1 MTRWREA
8 VAVLGV
14 LLAFGW
20 VGATLPTLAQGDDFP
35 VPPGRLVAGD
45 EDGLYV
51 INADGSEKTYLV
63 EENDPSCWLRDG
75 VWNPDGTQIMYTTIC
90 GGAFPGDWR
99 PEAGQSDLRER
110 TASVSV
116 YDLRS
121 GESHELV
128 PSDGVHQDY
137 AGDWHPDGDK
147 VVIYSDR
154 DPSETFN
161 FYLYDINTGELTQL
175 TTFDTNASRASFD
188 PSGRYLLYNRSI
200 VEPQDIH
207 FEVRAYDISNG
218 QDISV
223 ARGFTPNWSPDGQ
236 WIAYATEG
244 DETDIYIMPADCIY
258 NGGGCNP
265 EHDAHNITLSPG
277 IAEREPIFSPDQTQ
291 LVYIRDTDEA
301 PGTLT
306 WDLFRHD
313 IRTGKRANLSDSKGV
328 SERHSTWEPL
338 PDVERANVAEMLPV
352 VVRVST
358 GANAANLRS
367 EPSTNAELAGV
378 LPNGTLLIVQDAN
391 AARDWYHITLPE
403 DGAEG
408 WIYGS
413 LIAPVTGELQSVPQ
427 AP

>member
-1 MTRWREA
+1 MIRWREV
-8 VAVLGV
+8 VAVLAAS
-14 LLAFGW
+14 LALGL
-20 VGATLPTLAQGDDFP
+20 VGAALPTWAQGEDFP
-35 VPPGRLVAGD
+35 VPKGRLVVGD
-45 EDGLYV
+45 ENGLYV
-51 INADGSEKTYLV
+51 MNADGSEKTYLV
-63 EENDPSCWLRDG
+63 EENDPNCWLRDG
-75 VWNPDGTQIMYTTIC
+75 VWSPDGTQIMYTTIC
-90 GGAFPGDWR
+90 GGASPADWR
-99 PEAGQSDLRER
+99 PEPGQNGARER

-121 GESHELV
+121 GETRELV

-161 FYLYDINTGELTQL
+161 FYLYDLTTGELTQL
-175 TTFDTNASRASFD
+175 TTFDTNASRVSFD

-200 VEPQDIH
+200 VEPGDIH
-207 FEVRAYDISNG
+207 FEVRAYDLTNG

-244 DETDIYIMPADCIY
+244 DETDIYVMPADCIY
-258 NGGGCNP
+258 NGGGC
-265 EHDAHNITLSPG
+265 DAERDARNITLSPR
-277 IAEREPIFSPDQTQ
+277 IAEREPVFSPDQTQ
-291 LVYIRDTDEA
+291 LVYVRDTDEA

-306 WDLFRHD
+306 WDIFRHD
-313 IRTGKRANLSDSKGV
+313 IRTAKRVNLTDSPEL
-328 SERHSTWEPL
+328 SERHRDWEPEET
-338 PDVERANVAEMLPV
+338 ERVNVADVLPV

-358 GANAANLRS
+358 GANAANLRA
-367 EPSTNAELAGV
+367 EPTTNAELAGV
-378 LPNGTLLIVQDAN
+378 LPNGTLLIVQASN
-391 AARDWYHITLPE
+391 ATRDWYRVTLPE

-408 WIYGS
+408 WIYGA
-413 LIAPVTGELQSVPQ
+413 LVAPTQGTLQDVPQ